1 MNLPL
6 CFVWVLL
13 FCASH
18 AIPSLA
24 LAQEKVRFPIG
35 ASSKTFSYGPL
46 WLGQKLGYFEREGLD
61 VQIVVMRG
69 TPITIQA
76 LATESIYVANVGTDG
91 VIGAVDK
98 GLDLAM
104 VGSLLNNLSMSLVAA
119 KPYKTFDDLRGKTIG
134 SQTITTGTGFA
145 MRLVLRA
152 HGLEYPR
159 DYQILNVG
167 GVTDRYIALQSGQI
181 AATPLSVPLDIAAK
195 QQGFNVLGYFAD
207 DVPNYFL
214 NPYTVK
220 RSWAE
225 KNRPLVVRYMKAIV
239 QTHRWLFDNR
249 DAACGYLSK
258 EMSMT
263 VENCRIAWEYSVKN
277 YVWDRNAEL
286 NLDGVRTMI
295 KIVAEIA
302 GQKEP
307 LATAGEVYRSEL
319 PEAGVRG
326 VGEEVSGEEEEVS
339 DEDAIMDRLLDVTAL
354 LGRRTN
360 RSAGEVSLP
369 HRRIF
374 QDFELRAAVGGGE
387 DGVF

>member
-24 LAQEKVRFPIG
+24 LAQDKVRFPIG

-104 VGSLLNNLSMSLVAA
+104 IGSLLNNLSMSLVAA

-145 MRLVLRA
+145 LRLVLRA

-181 AATPLSVPLDIAAK
+181 AATPLSVPLDISAK

-207 DVPNYFL
+207 DLPNYFL

-225 KNRPLVVRYMKAIV
+225 KNRPLVVRYMKAMV

-249 DAACGYLSK
+249 DAACAHLSK
-258 EMSMT
+258 EMSIT
-263 VENCRIAWEYSVKN
+263 PENCRFAWDYSVKN
-277 YVWDRNAEL
+277 RIWDRNADL
-286 NLDGVRTMI
+286 NLRRRAHDDQDRRRNCRPER
-295 KIVAEIA
+295 AA
-302 GQKEP
+302 G
-307 LATAGEVYRSEL
+307 TAGEIYRSEL
-319 PEAGVRG
+319 FEAGIRG
-326 VGEEVSGEEEEVS
+326 IGEEVTG
-339 DEDAIMDRLLDVTAL
+339 
-354 LGRRTN
+354 
-360 RSAGEVSLP
+360 
-369 HRRIF
+369 
-374 QDFELRAAVGGGE
+374 
-387 DGVF
+387 

>member
-1 MNLPL
+1 MRQGL
-6 CFVWVLL
+6 
-13 FCASH
+13 
-18 AIPSLA
+18 LA
-24 LAQEKVRFPIG
+24 LSMVLVQWALASPAPAQEKVRFPIG

-46 WLGQKLGYFEREGLD
+46 WLAQKLGYFEREGLD

-69 TPITIQA
+69 TPITLQA
-76 LATESIYVANVGTDG
+76 LATESIYVANAGTDG

-98 GLDLAM
+98 GLDLVM
-104 VGSLLNNLSMSLVAA
+104 IGSLLNNLSMSLVAA
-119 KPYKTFDDLRGKTIG
+119 KPYKSFDDLRGKTIG

-167 GVTDRYIALQSGQI
+167 GVTDRYVALQSGQI
-181 AATPLSVPLDIAAK
+181 AATPLSVPLDISAK

-207 DVPNYFL
+207 DLPHYFF

-225 KNRPLVVRYMKAIV
+225 KNRPLVVRYMKAIA

-263 VENCRIAWEYSVKN
+263 VENCRFAWEYSVKN
-277 YVWDRNAEL
+277 YVWDRNGEL
-286 NLDGVRTMI
+286 SLDGVRTMI
-295 KIVAEIA
+295 KIVAEIN

-307 LATAGEVYRSEL
+307 LPAPAKYIDQSYLKQALGEL
-319 PEAGVRG
+319 AKK
-326 VGEEVSGEEEEVS
+326 
-339 DEDAIMDRLLDVTAL
+339 
-354 LGRRTN
+354 
-360 RSAGEVSLP
+360 
-369 HRRIF
+369 
-374 QDFELRAAVGGGE
+374 
-387 DGVF
+387 